1 MSRSD
6 LLKAIKNRLSSDT
19 QQNITLSSHKAPKSL
34 SSKLPKRN
42 LFVVRTQLLPAW
54 PIIWY
59 LTTWLQD
66 TCSFQLKCHWGILS
80 APRHLGLTYNFTF
93 VCYKAEN
100 AGQWPCFKFC
110 QHQRW
115 ASLLGPTKNKNNK
128 IGAYFEGQNSH
139 YLKVLQLK
147 LNVIL
152 PATLVWELPL

>member
-1 MSRSD
+1 MSMSD
-6 LLKAIKNRLSSDT
+6 LLKAIKNSLSSDT

-34 SSKLPKRN
+34 SSKLPETSLWLELK
-42 LFVVRTQLLPAW
+42 LLPAW

-115 ASLLGPTKNKNNK
+115 ASLLGPTNNNK
-128 IGAYFEGQNSH
+128 KGV
-139 YLKVLQLK
+139 YLKVK
-147 LNVIL
+147 TAI
-152 PATLVWELPL
+152 TF